1 MHNSH
6 MRRLQES
13 LIRKDLEKKIV
24 FLVGPRQV
32 GKTWLAQRIG
42 ESFERSVYL
51 NYDRLEDRRIIEKEA
66 WLDSTE
72 LLILDELHK
81 MPAWKNHLK
90 GIYDTRKK
98 SMRILVTGSARL
110 DAFRQA
116 GDALSGR
123 FFLHRLL
130 PFSLSELEGTELAG
144 QLDRLMARGGFP
156 EPFLAEDPVDVDRWR
171 MLYVDGLVRSEVLDF
186 DRIHDL
192 GAMQT
197 VLQLLQR
204 SVGSTVSYASIA
216 RDVAISPNTVKK
228 YIQILE
234 ALFIVFRVLPHSRN
248 VARSLLKEPKIYF
261 YDIGMVKKEGG
272 ARFENLMALS
282 LLKHV
287 RGRTDAQGQRVELR
301 YLRTKQKKEV
311 DFCLVNE
318 NEPELMLEAKLS
330 ESQIDSSLIY
340 FHERLGI
347 PAIQVVKNLK
357 RERQEGSIRV
367 LKGERYLRGL

>member
-1 MHNSH
+1 

-110 DAFRQA
+110 DAFRQV

-156 EPFLAEDPVDVDRWR
+156 EPLLAEDPVDVDRWR

-357 RERQEGSIRV
+357 RERQEGNIQV
-367 LKGERYLRGL
+367 LKAERYLRGL